1 MKKILL
7 ALLLITPF
15 GFLSAQICN
24 PDTTRLSD
32 STIIDPLPFQVAKP
46 GSGIPTKACLN
57 TPYAQTFS
65 VQVPESIILP
75 AIGAI
80 ELNYV
85 QLISIDGLPTGLTF
99 SCNQADCKI
108 YKNTFDCFLIHGT
121 PAGTNA
127 PGNYDIKINFKINTV
142 LLGDINYS
150 FPDPNLA
157 PGTYTITLFPEG
169 SPECISAVREV
180 AAPDI
185 QIDCAQTAEGVE
197 FRVVSDLHFSSKLFL
212 CDVNGKQVALK
223 TTEIKPGSNH
233 IQVDNNNLTPG
244 IYFYQFT
251 GKYGQKSGKL
261 IIN

>member
-1 MKKILL
+1 
-7 ALLLITPF
+7 
-15 GFLSAQICN
+15 
-24 PDTTRLSD
+24 
-32 STIIDPLPFQVAKP
+32 
-46 GSGIPTKACLN
+46 
-57 TPYAQTFS
+57 
-65 VQVPESIILP
+65 
-75 AIGAI
+75 
-80 ELNYV
+80 
-85 QLISIDGLPTGLTF
+85 
-99 SCNQADCKI
+99 
-108 YKNTFDCFLIHGT
+108 
-121 PAGTNA
+121 
-127 PGNYDIKINFKINTV
+127 
-142 LLGDINYS
+142 

-157 PGTYTITLFPEG
+157 PGTYTITLLPEG
-169 SPECISAVREV
+169 SPECLSAVREV